1 MHDREL
7 PLGGSDAWV
16 APVVD
21 RHRDLRV
28 RGEMSY
34 HAARALLADEA
45 SSNAA
50 GMGLVNVS
58 IEESYQVN
66 EDAFHDRII
75 KVRNPGQPNVCASDG
90 ARVFPLTDFPGRGL
104 PTPTRAHLSLSKTPR
119 STPIAQEVTA
129 DESHELVAAFSMTV
143 MLTILLLV
151 IILGATIKHYNI
163 TWLHQSGAA
172 LLLGT
177 IVGFVVWYVRRDPM
191 YQDNGTGES
200 QRMTSFVEWIMFDT
214 EFFFLVL
221 LPPVIFESGYTLNPR
236 LCFEISTPSRSS
248 PFSGRSCPRSSWG
261 SSCTAPGWRD
271 WRTGT
276 PYGTRCSSDR

>member
-1 MHDREL
+1 
-7 PLGGSDAWV
+7 
-16 APVVD
+16 
-21 RHRDLRV
+21 
-28 RGEMSY
+28 MSY

-90 ARVFPLTDFPGRGL
+90 ARVFPLTDFPVRGL

-221 LPPVIFESGYTLNPR
+221 LPPVILNP
-236 LCFEISTPSRSS
+236 
-248 PFSGRSCPRSSWG
+248 
-261 SSCTAPGWRD
+261 
-271 WRTGT
+271 GT
-276 PYGTRCSSDR
+276 P